1 MNYKIILR
9 KKVTKFIENCDK
21 HIRLSFIEKIKIIAK
36 NPIYAMRILDIK
48 ILEWKEN
55 HYRLR
60 IWGYRFIYSI
70 NDSDIVI
77 LFSDANSRG
86 DIYKRK
92 KK

>member
-48 ILEWKEN
+48 ILE
-55 HYRLR
+55 
-60 IWGYRFIYSI
+60 
-70 NDSDIVI
+70 
-77 LFSDANSRG
+77 
-86 DIYKRK
+86 
-92 KK
+92 